1 MCKIKHHH
9 SEAKKASDGD
19 ADGLEKQI
27 LLAGMSEI
35 PFWPYKHLFPL
46 MVGLY
51 FFRQN
56 AKVMLTCNL
65 WTAKGNLNIYNLVLK
80 NV

>member
-1 MCKIKHHH
+1 LIKSFIFCHLVALGKPALQCKIKHHH

-19 ADGLEKQI
+19 ADGLEKEI
-27 LLAGMSEI
+27 LLAGS
-35 PFWPYKHLFPL
+35 
-46 MVGLY
+46 
-51 FFRQN
+51 